1 MGGSQDFYAVL
12 GLTPDA
18 TSDEIRRA
26 YRALLRSHHPDTR
39 PVPATAAQASQE
51 RELLARITD
60 AHAVLADPVQ
70 RARYDHSSTGHQPEQ
85 RPATGEE
92 GPNYGPGGGSGVSWH
107 PAAHRQPPIVV
118 GPLRWEPSR

>member
-1 MGGSQDFYAVL
+1 MADSPDFYAVL

-18 TSDEIRRA
+18 TGDDIRRA

-51 RELLARITD
+51 RELLARIAD

-70 RARYDHSSTGHQPEQ
+70 RAGYDHSSTRHQPKQ

-92 GPNYGPGGGSGVSWH
+92 GPSHGPAGGSGVSWH
-107 PAAHRQPPIVV
+107 PPPHRQPPIVV
-118 GPLRWEPSR
+118 GPLRWEPPR